1 MRTLKQIAASIEV
14 SPKQAVESKDL
25 PGLFPEGTPVY
36 LTDIG
41 TEPLDTMI
49 GAAKRLRDLGYEP
62 VPHFAARRMTSREL
76 LETRIKRSASEA
88 GVKDVLIIG
97 GGVPKPLGEFTSA
110 MDMIESGLF
119 EKYGITR
126 MAVAG
131 HPEGSP
137 DFNDDVA
144 METLRLKQDYANR
157 SGSQLRL
164 VTQFGFA
171 PDKFISWSERLKEQ
185 GITLPVHVGVAG
197 PAKVTTLIKYAA
209 LCGVGNSIA
218 FLRKNALSLTALAT
232 RHSPEGVVKPIEDFC
247 LANPDSTIRQIH
259 VFPFGGLVNSAQ
271 WLRERGTWQPSLTP
285 TLTPTQGAATF

>member
-1 MRTLKQIAASIEV
+1 MQALKQIAASIEV

-62 VPHFAARRMTSREL
+62 VPHFAARRMPSREL
-76 LETRIKRSASEA
+76 LEMRIKRSASEA

-110 MDMIESGLF
+110 MDLINTGLF

-137 DFNDDVA
+137 DFNDAVA
-144 METLRLKQDYANR
+144 LETLKLKQDYADK

-171 PDKFISWSERLKEQ
+171 PDKFISWSETLKDH
-185 GITLPVHVGVAG
+185 GISLPVHVGVAG

-218 FLRKNALSLTALAT
+218 YLRKNALSLTALAT
-232 RHSPEGVVKPIEDFC
+232 RHSPESVVKPIEDFW
-247 LANPDSTIRQIH
+247 LGNPDGAIRQIH

-271 WLRERGTWQPSLTP
+271 WLQERGSWPPAP
-285 TLTPTQGAATF
+285 TSAQGTGSF

>member
-1 MRTLKQIAASIEV
+1 MQALKQIAASIEV

-62 VPHFAARRMTSREL
+62 VPHFAARRMPSREL
-76 LETRIKRSASEA
+76 LEMRIKRSASEA

-110 MDMIESGLF
+110 MDLINTGLF

-137 DFNDDVA
+137 DFNDAVA
-144 METLRLKQDYANR
+144 LETLKLKQDYADK

-171 PDKFISWSERLKEQ
+171 PDKFISWSETLKDH
-185 GITLPVHVGVAG
+185 GISLPVHVGVAG

-218 FLRKNALSLTALAT
+218 YLRKNALSLTALAT
-232 RHSPEGVVKPIEDFC
+232 RHSPESVVKPIEDFW
-247 LANPDSTIRQIH
+247 LGNPDGAIRQIH

-271 WLRERGTWQPSLTP
+271 WLQERGSWPSTP
-285 TLTPTQGAATF
+285 TSAQGTGSF

>member
-1 MRTLKQIAASIEV
+1 MHALKPISASIEV

-25 PGLFPEGTPVY
+25 PGLFPEGTSVY

-41 TEPLDTMI
+41 TEPLDTLI

-62 VPHFAARRMTSREL
+62 VPHFAARRIISKDL
-76 LETRIKRSASEA
+76 LETRIRRSALEA

-97 GGVPKPLGEFTSA
+97 GGVPKPLGEFASA
-110 MDMIESGLF
+110 MDLINSGLL

-126 MAVAG
+126 IAVAG

-137 DFNDDVA
+137 DFNDEVA
-144 METLRLKQDYANR
+144 LQALRLKQEYADR
-157 SGSQLRL
+157 TGSQLRL

-171 PDKFISWSERLKEQ
+171 PDKFISWSEKLKEQ
-185 GITLPVHVGVAG
+185 GITLPVHIGVAG

-218 FLRKNALSLTALAT
+218 YLRKNALSLTALAT
-232 RHSPEGVVKPIEDFC
+232 RHSPESVVAPIEEFC
-247 LANPDSTIRQIH
+247 KGNPDSAIRQIH
-259 VFPFGGLVNSAQ
+259 VFPFGGLVKSAE
-271 WLRERGTWQPSLTP
+271 WLQERHTWQRPLTTVP
-285 TLTPTQGAATF
+285 DTVSV

>member
-1 MRTLKQIAASIEV
+1 LKQITASIEV

-25 PGLFPEGTPVY
+25 PGLFPEGTSVY

-41 TEPLDTMI
+41 IEPLDTLVA
-49 GAAKRLRDLGYEP
+49 AAKRLRDLGYEP
-62 VPHFAARRMTSREL
+62 VPHFAARRIVSRDI
-76 LETRIKRSASEA
+76 LETRIRRSASEA

-110 MDMIESGLF
+110 MDLINSRLF
-119 EKYGITR
+119 EKYGINR
-126 MAVAG
+126 IAVAG

-137 DFNDDVA
+137 DFNDEVA
-144 METLRLKQDYANR
+144 LRALEQKQQYADT
-157 SGSQLRL
+157 SGTQLRL

-171 PDKFISWSERLKEQ
+171 PDKFINWSEKLKTQ
-185 GITLPVHVGVAG
+185 GISLPVHIGVAG

-218 FLRKNALSLTALAT
+218 YLRKNALSLTALAT
-232 RHSPEGVVKPIEDFC
+232 RHSPEGVVKPIEDFW
-247 LANPDSTIRQIH
+247 LANPDSAIRQIH

-271 WLRERGTWQPSLTP
+271 WLQDRGTWQPAP
-285 TLTPTQGAATF
+285 TSAQGTGSF

>member
-1 MRTLKQIAASIEV
+1 VHTLKQIAASIEV

-25 PGLFPEGTPVY
+25 PGLFPEGTSVY

-62 VPHFAARRMTSREL
+62 VPHFAARRMPSREL

-110 MDMIESGLF
+110 MDLINSRLF
-119 EKYGITR
+119 EKYGINR
-126 MAVAG
+126 IAVAG

-137 DFNDDVA
+137 DFNDAVA
-144 METLRLKQDYANR
+144 QEALQQKQLYADTSGTELRL
-157 SGSQLRL
+157 L
-164 VTQFGFA
+164 TQFGFA
-171 PDKFISWSERLKEQ
+171 PDKFINWSETLKQQ
-185 GITLPVHVGVAG
+185 GITLPVHIGVAG

-218 FLRKNALSLTALAT
+218 YLRKNALSLTALAT
-232 RHSPEGVVKPIEDFC
+232 RHSPEGVVKPIEDFW
-247 LANPDSTIRQIH
+247 LNNPDSAIRQMH

-271 WLRERGTWQPSLTP
+271 WLRERGTWPPSLS
-285 TLTPTQGAATF
+285 PTQGAATL